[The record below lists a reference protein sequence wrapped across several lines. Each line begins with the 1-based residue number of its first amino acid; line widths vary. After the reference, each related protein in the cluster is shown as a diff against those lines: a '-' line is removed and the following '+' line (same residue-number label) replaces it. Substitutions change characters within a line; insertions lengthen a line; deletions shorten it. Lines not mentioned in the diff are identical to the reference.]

1 MHGMDE
7 NGDDLKS
14 TIDENSTVL
23 EEFVFWLS
31 RLHYPDVLNH
41 FFLHL
46 LPNDD
51 YKKELTRAFVKNYT
65 FTALSLFTA
74 RQQEAEPLANRIVH
88 IRHWYENPEINNK
101 KKHGISLNPEIN
113 PEKKTEKVKK
123 TDFFFKKWTQKLR
136 QPKDWNFIKQKKTRE
151 FCATIFRWFF

>member
-88 IRHWYENPEINNK
+88 IRH
-101 KKHGISLNPEIN
+101 
-113 PEKKTEKVKK
+113 
-123 TDFFFKKWTQKLR
+123 
-136 QPKDWNFIKQKKTRE
+136 
-151 FCATIFRWFF
+151 